1 MRQQVEGWLSGA
13 GREGS
18 GDLLFNGYRI
28 LVLQDEEFW
37 SLDSILLNRVV
48 KNGIDVNFMFCVF
61 YLNRKFK
68 RNNDHDETLESGKGG
83 LFFLAV
89 KE

>member
-1 MRQQVEGWLSGA
+1 MSGA

-48 KNGIDVNFMFCVF
+48 KNGYRCKF
-61 YLNRKFK
+61 YVLCILSQLKI
-68 RNNDHDETLESGKGG
+68 
-83 LFFLAV
+83 
-89 KE
+89 